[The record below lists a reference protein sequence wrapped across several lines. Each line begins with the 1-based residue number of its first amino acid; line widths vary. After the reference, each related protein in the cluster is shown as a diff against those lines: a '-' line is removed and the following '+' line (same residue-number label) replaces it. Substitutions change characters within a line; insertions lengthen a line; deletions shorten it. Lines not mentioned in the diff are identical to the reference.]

1 MATNLRGDT
10 PGPPGLTLLVDASS
24 LLYRAYFSTP
34 DSVRSPS
41 GAPINAAHG
50 FFGMLARLVADH
62 DPARLACAVD
72 EDWRPAWR
80 VDLLPEYKA
89 ARVAGAAT
97 AEQTAADDEVG
108 RQSVYCFKLLE
119 GLGVAVAGFE
129 ACEAEDVIGTLA
141 ERERARPGARVAIV
155 SGDRDL
161 FQLVRDPEVYVL
173 YPVRGVTEMLRVDEA
188 EVTRRYGIPGRAY
201 ADFAVLRGDPSDGL
215 PGVKGIGEKT
225 AASLLNTY
233 GSLDEIVRAAQATPG
248 AGALS
253 RVAAHLDY
261 VERARRVVA
270 IPRDLPLPEI
280 ALDRPR
286 KPAIPEVTALA
297 DALGLAGAV
306 GRLSAALEG
315 AAT

>member
-1 MATNLRGDT
+1 VTAPVARD
-10 PGPPGLTLLVDASS
+10 LTLLVDASS

-34 DSVRSPS
+34 DSVRAPDGS
-41 GAPINAAHG
+41 PINAAHG
-50 FFGMLARLVADH
+50 FLGMLARLVADH

-89 ARVAGAAT
+89 ARVAGVAT
-97 AEQTAADDEVG
+97 VGQTAADDEVG
-108 RQSVYCFKLLE
+108 RQSVYVFKLLE
-119 GLGVAVAGFE
+119 GLGLAVVGLE

-141 ERERARPGARVAIV
+141 EREAARGARVAIV

-161 FQLVRDPEVYVL
+161 YQLVRDPDISVL
-173 YPVRGVTEMLRVDEA
+173 YPVKGVTEMLRVDEA
-188 EVTRRYGIPGRAY
+188 EVTRRYKIPGRAY

-225 AASLLNTY
+225 AASLVNTY
-233 GSLDEIVRAAQATPG
+233 GSLDEIIKAAQAAPG

-261 VERARRVVA
+261 VERARKVVA
-270 IPRDLPLPEI
+270 IPRDLPLPEVD
-280 ALDRPR
+280 LDRPR

-297 DALGLAGAV
+297 DALALTGAV

-315 AAT
+315 AAASPR

>member
-1 MATNLRGDT
+1 MAGD
-10 PGPPGLTLLVDASS
+10 LTLLVDASS

-34 DSVRSPS
+34 DSVRSPD
-41 GAPINAAHG
+41 GTPINAAHG
-50 FFGMLARLVADH
+50 FLGMLARLVADH

-89 ARVAGAAT
+89 ARVAGVAT

-108 RQSVYCFKLLE
+108 RQSVYVFKLLE
-119 GLGVAVAGFE
+119 GLGVAVVGFE

-141 ERERARPGARVAIV
+141 EREAARPGARVAIV

-161 FQLVRDPEVYVL
+161 YQLVRDPEIYVL
-173 YPVRGVTEMLRVDEA
+173 YPVKGVTEMRRVDEA
-188 EVTRRYGIPGRAY
+188 EVTARYGIPGRAY

-225 AASLLNTY
+225 AAALLNTW
-233 GSLDEIVRAAQATPG
+233 GSLDEIVRAARATPG

-261 VERARRVVA
+261 VDRARRVVA
-270 IPRDLPLPEI
+270 IPRDLPLPDI
-280 ALDRPR
+280 DLDRPR
-286 KPAIPEVTALA
+286 KPAIPEVVALA
-297 DALGLAGAV
+297 DALGLSGAV

-315 AAT
+315 TSA

>member
-1 MATNLRGDT
+1 VSAAVADD
-10 PGPPGLTLLVDASS
+10 LTLLVDASS

-34 DSVRSPS
+34 DSVRAPD
-41 GAPINAAHG
+41 GTPINAAHG
-50 FFGMLARLVADH
+50 FLGMLARLVSDH
-62 DPARLACAVD
+62 DPGRLACAVD

-89 ARVAGAAT
+89 ARVAEAAT
-97 AEQTAADDEVG
+97 SEQVAADVEVG

-119 GLGVAVAGFE
+119 GLGVAVVGFE

-141 ERERARPGARVAIV
+141 EREAARPGTRVAIV

-161 FQLVRDPEVYVL
+161 YQLVRDPEISVL
-173 YPVRGVTEMLRVDEA
+173 YPIKGVTEMLRVDEA
-188 EVTRRYGIPGRAY
+188 EVTRRYHIPGRAY
-201 ADFAVLRGDPSDGL
+201 ADYAVLRGDPSDGL

-225 AASLLNTY
+225 AASLLNTH
-233 GSLDEIVRAAQATPG
+233 GSLDEIVRAAQADPG

-261 VERARRVVA
+261 VARARQVVA
-270 IPRDLPLPEI
+270 IPRDLPLPDVD
-280 ALDRPR
+280 LDRPR

-297 DALGLAGAV
+297 DALGLTGAV
-306 GRLSAALEG
+306 GRLAAALEG
-315 AAT
+315 ASA

>member
-1 MATNLRGDT
+1 M
-10 PGPPGLTLLVDASS
+10 PPDLTLLVDASS

-34 DSVRSPS
+34 DSVRAPD
-41 GAPINAAHG
+41 GTPINAAHG
-50 FFGMLARLVADH
+50 FLGMLARLVADH

-80 VDLLPEYKA
+80 VGLLPEYKA
-89 ARVAGAAT
+89 ARVAEEAT
-97 AEQTAADDEVG
+97 AEQVAADDEVG
-108 RQSVYCFKLLE
+108 RQSVYVFRLLE
-119 GLGVAVAGFE
+119 GLGVAVVGFE

>member
-1 MATNLRGDT
+1 MSGD
-10 PGPPGLTLLVDASS
+10 LTLLVDASS

-34 DSVRSPS
+34 DSVRAPDGS
-41 GAPINAAHG
+41 PINAAHG
-50 FFGMLARLVADH
+50 FLGMLARLVADH

-80 VDLLPEYKA
+80 VDLVPEYKA
-89 ARVAGAAT
+89 ARVASAAP
-97 AEQTAADDEVG
+97 APQVAADDEVG
-108 RQSVYCFKLLE
+108 RQSVYVFKLLE
-119 GLGVAVAGFE
+119 GLGVAVVGFE

-141 ERERARPGARVAIV
+141 EREAARGARVAVV

-161 FQLVRDPEVYVL
+161 YQLVRDPDITVL
-173 YPVRGVTEMLRVDEA
+173 YPVKGVTEMIRVDEA
-188 EVTRRYGIPGRAY
+188 EVARRYHIPGRAY

-225 AASLLNTY
+225 AASLVNAY
-233 GSLDEIVRAAQATPG
+233 GDLDGIVAAARANPG

-270 IPRDLPLPEI
+270 IPRDLPLPEVD
-280 ALDRPR
+280 LTRPR
-286 KPAIPEVTALA
+286 TPPIPEVTALA
-297 DALGLAGAV
+297 DALNLTGAV

-315 AAT
+315 PAGR

>member
-1 MATNLRGDT
+1 MS
-10 PGPPGLTLLVDASS
+10 GLTLLVDASS

-34 DSVRSPS
+34 DSVRAPDGS
-41 GAPINAAHG
+41 PINAAHG
-50 FFGMLARLVADH
+50 FLGMLARLVSDH

-80 VDLLPEYKA
+80 VDLVPEYKA
-89 ARVAGAAT
+89 ARVATVAPA
-97 AEQTAADDEVG
+97 QQVAADDEVG
-108 RQSVYCFKLLE
+108 RQSVYVFKLLE
-119 GLGVAVAGFE
+119 GLGVPVVGLE

-141 ERERARPGARVAIV
+141 EREAARPGTRVAVV

-161 FQLVRDPEVYVL
+161 YQLVRDPDVYVL
-173 YPVRGVTEMLRVDEA
+173 YPVKGVSEMLRVDEA
-188 EVTRRYGIPGRAY
+188 EVTRRYHIPGRAY

-225 AASLLNTY
+225 AASLVNTY
-233 GSLDEIVRAAQATPG
+233 GSLDGIIAAAKENPG

-270 IPRDLPLPEI
+270 IPRDLPLPDVDL
-280 ALDRPR
+280 ARPR
-286 KPAIPEVTALA
+286 TPPLPEVAALA
-297 DALGLAGAV
+297 DALNLTGAV

-315 AAT
+315 RPAG

>member
-1 MATNLRGDT
+1 MAPD
-10 PGPPGLTLLVDASS
+10 LTLLVDASS

-34 DSVRSPS
+34 DSVRAPD
-41 GAPINAAHG
+41 GKPINAAHG
-50 FFGMLARLVADH
+50 FLGMLARLVADH

-80 VDLLPEYKA
+80 VELVPEYKA
-89 ARVAGAAT
+89 ARVASVAPV
-97 AEQTAADDEVG
+97 QQVAADDEVG
-108 RQSVYCFKLLE
+108 RQSVYVFRLLE
-119 GLGVAVAGFE
+119 GLGVAVVGFE

-141 ERERARPGARVAIV
+141 EREAARPGTRVAIV

-161 FQLVRDPEVYVL
+161 YQLVRDPEVYVL
-173 YPVRGVTEMLRVDEA
+173 YPVKGVTEMLRVDEA

-215 PGVKGIGEKT
+215 PGVKGVGEKT

-233 GSLDEIVRAAQATPG
+233 GSLDGIVAAARETPG

-261 VERARRVVA
+261 VERARKVVA
-270 IPRDLPLPEI
+270 IPRDLPLPDVD
-280 ALDRPR
+280 LDRPR
-286 KPAIPEVTALA
+286 RPPIPEVTALA
-297 DALGLAGAV
+297 EALGLTGAI

-315 AAT
+315 GSA